1 MSEELEKLQ
10 ETNATLQKA
19 NLLLESENLELRL
32 DLEKHRTDTPRLK
45 EQIQHLETLVSHC
58 IHIFSTLLVS
68 FRDETCRW
76 IGMTS
81 QMMICITHV
90 VMYSD
95 FRYVSL
101 LKTENAEHGG
111 GAGDKDAE
119 VSVLT
124 PPHDFP
130 SKNNI

>member
-81 QMMICITHV
+81 QMM

-124 PPHDFP
+124 PLHDFP